1 MMFFSGQVPPP
12 ALGTGTEF
20 QTMKKNPTLLALS
33 VAALFAAP
41 LFVTNL
47 HAQPLVNIQTV
58 TVGDPGNQAATTTYG
73 SVSNVFAIGTY
84 EVTIAQYATFLNT
97 VASVTSSNYL
107 VNLWNAGME
116 TDLNGAGISRSGSGT
131 LASPY
136 SYSVIG
142 TGNRPIS
149 YVSWYDAARFANWLN
164 NGATV
169 GASTEMGAYTLNGA
183 TSGNSFTRSVGATWF
198 LPSNN
203 EWVKAAYYKGGSTNA
218 GYWLFPTQSDSP
230 PGNVIGST
238 PNQANIV
245 DDNYRY
251 SVTQSDA
258 YSASQNYLSEVGAY
272 SGSASPYGTY
282 DQGGNVTEWTETLSG
297 LNSRMVRGGY
307 WEDSWGTLRNTYS
320 TSGSPGQETYTIGFR
335 VATVPEPSTYALLV
349 LSAAGLGAHVLRRR
363 WK

>member
-1 MMFFSGQVPPP
+1 M
-12 ALGTGTEF
+12 T
-20 QTMKKNPTLLALS
+20 KNRTLSASL
-33 VAALFAAP
+33 VAAIFAAP
-41 LFVTNL
+41 YFVTDL

-58 TVGDPGNQAATTTYG
+58 TVGDPGNQADSTTYG

-84 EVTIAQYATFLNT
+84 EVSIAQYATFLNT

-116 TDLNGAGISRSGSGT
+116 SNLNGAGISRSGSGT
-131 LASPY
+131 SGSPY

-142 TGNRPIS
+142 SGNRPIS

-169 GASTEMGAYTLNGA
+169 GASTETGAYTLNGA
-183 TSGNSFTRSVGATWF
+183 TSGNSFTRNADAAWF
-198 LPSNN
+198 LPSVN
-203 EWVKAAYYKGGSTNA
+203 EWYKAAYYKGGSTTA
-218 GYWLFPTQSDSP
+218 GYWYFPTQSDSP
-230 PGNVIGST
+230 PGNVIGSAS
-238 PNQANIV
+238 NQANII

-251 SVTQSDA
+251 SVTQSDS
-258 YSASQNYLSEVGAY
+258 YSASQNYLSEVGSY
-272 SGSASPYGTY
+272 SGSASSYCTY
-282 DQGGNVTEWTETLSG
+282 DQGGNVAEWTETLSG
-297 LNSRMVRGGY
+297 LNSRMIRGGY
-307 WEDSWGTLRNTYS
+307 WEDDWGTLRNDHNA
-320 TSGSPGQETYTIGFR
+320 TSAPGQETYTTGFR